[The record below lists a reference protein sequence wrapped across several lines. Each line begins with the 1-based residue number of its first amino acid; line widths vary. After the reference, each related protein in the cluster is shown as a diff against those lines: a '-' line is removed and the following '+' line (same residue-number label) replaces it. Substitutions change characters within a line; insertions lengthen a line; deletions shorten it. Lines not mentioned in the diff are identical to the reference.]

1 VGVERSVVGQA
12 QHGVAVMVEH
22 LAHFDRHLVAD
33 HLLGHPAAD
42 GVDSE
47 EYAAVV
53 VDVGILGD
61 RAIGVA
67 GVDRVNVF
75 GDDPRQVDLFHAFR
89 VPISGRRRCCSR

>member
-1 VGVERSVVGQA
+1 
-12 QHGVAVMVEH
+12 MVEH

-53 VDVGILGD
+53 VDVGILGERGERGD